1 MLRLGLLSAAAV
13 SALASA
19 AFAQDPPVPPDP
31 SPVPATPATPAQTAT
46 EVPPVEAMVPAQ
58 PAAPAQTVAATPAQ
72 ANNIIDVLTAQ
83 GNFTTLLAALD
94 RAQLT
99 ETLKSRPA
107 VSIFAPTDEAFA
119 AMPEAE
125 RTRLL
130 DPANA
135 AELRNMLL
143 YHVIVADVSSAQIR
157 GARGGVETASRTQVL
172 LDGTG
177 EGLRVDGAM
186 VTRADIEASNGAIFA
201 IDKVL
206 NPADSMV
213 AVGDEEA
220 AAPADDAPPAG
231 EAAAEEAPAV
241 TPPTLPVESPA
252 AASPS
257 PATTNPAPAAP
268 AVPNT
273 VPTPGSGV
281 TETTRPATGEIA
293 PTGQPAATTTTVQSP
308 PVPNPTDGQVD
319 DEEDPQNPAPTP
331 ED

>member
-1 MLRLGLLSAAAV
+1 MLRPGLLSAAAT
-13 SALASA
+13 ALASA
-19 AFAQDPPVPPDP
+19 AFAQDPPAPPAP
-31 SPVPATPATPAQTAT
+31 SPVPATSAQPVTP
-46 EVPPVEAMVPAQ
+46 VPPVETVVPAQ
-58 PAAPAQTVAATPAQ
+58 PAAPAQAVAAATPAQ

-94 RAQLT
+94 RARLT

-119 AMPEAE
+119 ALPEAE
-125 RTRLL
+125 RTRLM

-135 AELRNMLL
+135 AELRNVLL

-157 GARGGVETASRTQVL
+157 GARGGVETASRTKVL

-186 VTRADIEASNGAIFA
+186 VTRADIDASNGAVFA

-206 NPADSMV
+206 NPAQSMA

-220 AAPADDAPPAG
+220 AA
-231 EAAAEEAPAV
+231 EEAPAA
-241 TPPTLPVESPA
+241 TPPTLPAENPA
-252 AASPS
+252 ASVAASPS
-257 PATTNPAPAAP
+257 PATTNPAPVGP

-273 VPTPGSGV
+273 APTPGSGV
-281 TETTRPATGEIA
+281 TQTTRPATGETA

-308 PVPNPTDGQVD
+308 PVRNPTDGQVD
-319 DEEDPQNPAPTP
+319 DEDPQNPAPTP
-331 ED
+331 RAD

>member
-1 MLRLGLLSAAAV
+1 MLRPGLLSVAATAFV
-13 SALASA
+13 GVSA
-19 AFAQDPPVPPDP
+19 AFAQDPPAPPAP
-31 SPVPATPATPAQTAT
+31 SPVPATSAQPVTP
-46 EVPPVEAMVPAQ
+46 VPPVETVVPAQ
-58 PAAPAQTVAATPAQ
+58 PAAPARVVAAATPAQ

-94 RAQLT
+94 RARLT

-119 AMPEAE
+119 ALPEAE
-125 RTRLL
+125 RTRLM

-135 AELRNMLL
+135 AELRNVLL

-157 GARGGVETASRTQVL
+157 GARGGVETASRAKVL

-186 VTRADIEASNGAIFA
+186 VTRADIDASNGAVFA

-206 NPADSMV
+206 NPAQSMA

-220 AAPADDAPPAG
+220 AA
-231 EAAAEEAPAV
+231 EEAPAA
-241 TPPTLPVESPA
+241 TPPTLPAE
-252 AASPS
+252 
-257 PATTNPAPAAP
+257 NP

-273 VPTPGSGV
+273 APTPGSGV
-281 TETTRPATGEIA
+281 TQTTRPATGETA

-308 PVPNPTDGQVD
+308 PVRNPTDGQVD

-331 ED
+331 RAD

>member
-1 MLRLGLLSAAAV
+1 MLRRGLLSAAAAT
-13 SALASA
+13 ALASA
-19 AFAQDPPVPPDP
+19 AFAQEPPVPPAP
-31 SPVPATPATPAQTAT
+31 SPVPATPAQP
-46 EVPPVEAMVPAQ
+46 VPPVPPAGTMVPAQ
-58 PAAPAQTVAATPAQ
+58 PAAPAAPAQAVAAATPAQ
-72 ANNIIDVLTAQ
+72 ANNVIDVLTAQ

-94 RAQLT
+94 RARLT

-119 AMPEAE
+119 ALPEAE
-125 RTRLL
+125 RTRLM

-135 AELRNMLL
+135 AELRNLLL

-157 GARGGVETASRTQVL
+157 GARGGVETASRAKVL

-177 EGLRVDGAM
+177 EGLRIDGAM
-186 VTRADIEASNGAIFA
+186 ITRADIDASNGAVFA

-206 NPADSMV
+206 NPAQSMA

-220 AAPADDAPPAG
+220 AA
-231 EAAAEEAPAV
+231 EEAPAA
-241 TPPTLPVESPA
+241 TPPTLPAENPDAPA

-257 PATTNPAPAAP
+257 PATTNPAPVGP
-268 AVPNT
+268 TVPNT
-273 VPTPGSGV
+273 APTPGSGV
-281 TETTRPATGEIA
+281 TQTTRPATGETA

-308 PVPNPTDGQVD
+308 PVSNPTDGQVD

-331 ED
+331 RAD